1 MSKPIGG
8 MSMRTMVC
16 ALIGTLL
23 VAGCAGATGSAAPAA
38 SAPAPST
45 PASVSPSPTQG
56 SASTPSP
63 SGAFGGIVQYQVDGA
78 AATTEVDLVADGAT
92 VSGTAVTRFREGTH
106 TVRLGCAVQS
116 GDTWALGGTTEQ
128 TTVPGERAGD
138 WSAVIVKNGQPQQ
151 IGIWLSDDPS
161 KASDCEAWLA
171 TTDFANIG
179 LENFNP
185 VESGALV
192 PPPAPAP

>member
-1 MSKPIGG
+1 
-8 MSMRTMVC
+8 MRMMVG

-45 PASVSPSPTQG
+45 PATVSPSTPA
-56 SASTPSP
+56 SASLSASPSP
-63 SGAFGGIVQYQVDGA
+63 SGAIGGTVQYKVDGA

-106 TVRLGCAVQS
+106 TVRLGCAARN

-138 WSAVIVKNGQPQQ
+138 WSAVIVKNGSPQQ
-151 IGIWLSDDPS
+151 IAIWLSDDPS
-161 KASDCEAWLA
+161 KASDCAAWLA
-171 TTDFANIG
+171 TTDFATIG
-179 LENFNP
+179 AENFNA

-192 PPPAPAP
+192 PPPDLAP

>member
-1 MSKPIGG
+1 
-8 MSMRTMVC
+8 MSMRTILCVLVS
-16 ALIGTLL
+16 ALLA
-23 VAGCAGATGSAAPAA
+23 AGCAGATGSAAPAA
-38 SAPAPST
+38 SVPAQST

-63 SGAFGGIVQYQVDGA
+63 SGAFGGTVQYQADGA
-78 AATTEVDLVADGAT
+78 AATTEVNLVADGAT

-106 TVRLGCAVQS
+106 TVRVGCAAQN

-138 WSAVIVKNGQPQQ
+138 WSAVIVKDGSPQL

-171 TTDFANIG
+171 TTDFATIG
-179 LENFNP
+179 AENFNA

-192 PPPAPAP
+192 PPPDLAP

>member
-1 MSKPIGG
+1 
-8 MSMRTMVC
+8 MRTILGAVF
-16 ALIGTLL
+16 GTLL
-23 VAGCAGATGSAAPAA
+23 VAGCAGATGTVAPAA

-45 PASVSPSPTQG
+45 PASVDASPSASVG
-56 SASTPSP
+56 SPDATPSP
-63 SGAFGGIVQYQVDGA
+63 SGAFGGIVHYQSDGS
-78 AATTEVDLVADGAT
+78 AATTEVNVVADGAT
-92 VSGTAVTRFREGTH
+92 VSGTAVTTFREGTH
-106 TVRLGCAVQS
+106 TVRLGCASQN

-138 WSAVIVKNGQPQQ
+138 WSAVIVKEGSPQR

-171 TTDFANIG
+171 STDFANIG
-179 LENFNP
+179 PENFNV

-192 PPPAPAP
+192 PPPVPAP

>member
-1 MSKPIGG
+1 
-8 MSMRTMVC
+8 MRTMVG

-38 SAPAPST
+38 SAPAAST
-45 PASVSPSPTQG
+45 PASVSPSTPA
-56 SASTPSP
+56 SASLGASP
-63 SGAFGGIVQYQVDGA
+63 SQSGAIGGTVQYKVDGA

-92 VSGTAVTRFREGTH
+92 VSGTAVTTFREGTH
-106 TVRLGCAVQS
+106 TVRVGCAAKN

-138 WSAVIVKNGQPQQ
+138 WSAVIVKDGSPQM

-161 KASDCEAWLA
+161 KASDCAAWLA
-171 TTDFANIG
+171 TTDFGTIG
-179 LENFNP
+179 AENFNA

-192 PPPAPAP
+192 PPPDLAP

>member
-1 MSKPIGG
+1 
-8 MSMRTMVC
+8 MRTMVG

-38 SAPAPST
+38 SAPAAST
-45 PASVSPSPTQG
+45 PASVSPSTPA
-56 SASTPSP
+56 SASLGASP
-63 SGAFGGIVQYQVDGA
+63 SQSGAIGGTVQYKVDGA

-92 VSGTAVTRFREGTH
+92 VSGTAVTTFREGTH
-106 TVRLGCAVQS
+106 TVRVGCAAKN

-138 WSAVIVKNGQPQQ
+138 WSAVIVKDGSPQM

-171 TTDFANIG
+171 TTDFGTIG
-179 LENFNP
+179 AENFNA

-192 PPPAPAP
+192 PPPDLAP